1 MVNERVTETVDSNGN
16 VTQRTIERGF
26 EHDRAHTTTAVPVER
41 RRGGGGLLGAILLL
55 ALIAVAAW
63 LFLGGG
69 LREVRKDDSVE
80 GAAKDAGRAIEKTG
94 DAVER
99 AVDKAVK

>member
-1 MVNERVTETVDSNGN
+1 VVNERVTETVDSNGN
-16 VTQRTIERGF
+16 VTQRTIERGYSG
-26 EHDRAHTTTAVPVER
+26 DRVNPTTVVPVER
-41 RRGGGGLLGAILLL
+41 RGGGGGLLAAILLL

-69 LREVRKDDSVE
+69 LSEVRKDDAVAE
-80 GAAKDAGRAIEKTG
+80 AAKDAGQAIEKTG